1 MRQRNLER
9 RHCATFP
16 PQAHLRMRRS
26 LRYRDDDF
34 LQQSAQQFFAVAIRG
49 RGRSPDLAK
58 IHTQRAKALDL
69 TRTGTRRASFIAI
82 SSRLLQRGDSLMVGA
97 ELIDVR
103 DNKQIWGEQYN
114 RKLADALAV
123 QQEIS
128 REISGRLRTKLTGE
142 EQKQLSRRE
151 TTNAEAYQFHLKG
164 RYYWNRRTADGLK
177 KAIEQFQQ
185 AVGKD
190 PAYALAYAGLA
201 DCYALLEEY
210 AGTPSSQTLPK
221 ARAAALR
228 ALQIDDSLAE
238 AHTSLGYINEHSWQ
252 FAEAEKEFKRAIEL
266 NPSYPTGHHWY
277 STHLRMLGRLDESM
291 AEIQRAQQLDPLS
304 PIIGVNVGNIRI
316 VKGDLD
322 AAVEELKKTI
332 ELDLNFAVGRSFLG
346 LAYLKQ
352 GHEQEAIASLQK
364 GVELSDKSSEQLS
377 FLGYGYGAVGKRAEA
392 IAILREL
399 EDRHSKRESP
409 AIFPAAVYAGLRE
422 KDQAF
427 AWLERDFQNRT
438 GMLVFIAYYPN
449 YETLRDDPRYT
460 DLLRRM
466 GLRP

>member
-1 MRQRNLER
+1 
-9 RHCATFP
+9 
-16 PQAHLRMRRS
+16 
-26 LRYRDDDF
+26 
-34 LQQSAQQFFAVAIRG
+34 
-49 RGRSPDLAK
+49 
-58 IHTQRAKALDL
+58 
-69 TRTGTRRASFIAI
+69 
-82 SSRLLQRGDSLMVGA
+82 LLQRGDSLMVGA

-352 GHEQEAIASLQK
+352 GNEQEAIASLQK

-409 AIFPAAVYAGLRE
+409 AIFPAAVYAGLRGKGSGVRLARKRFSE
-422 KDQAF
+422 SDRHVSLHRLLPELRNASGRPTLHRLAPSHGAQA
-427 AWLERDFQNRT
+427 LNGRT
-438 GMLVFIAYYPN
+438 
-449 YETLRDDPRYT
+449 TKSRRY
-460 DLLRRM
+460 
-466 GLRP
+466 